1 MMGARQSREQ
11 AEGRMTAR
19 KNAQTGDITP
29 VMPDQFIP
37 VRKSDVLAALVTH
50 GGLRD
55 VHDRDAFA
63 QVCRA
68 LASIYHYEYFDLLE
82 KLHNDYFYFSP
93 DLDANR
99 KFDATVL
106 ERAYRDL
113 MDSFIALLRGANFVE
128 VSHEEIERSHREHA
142 VVRIKIQAP
151 IDDFRDVR
159 FFRRGRHRET
169 FEIKRW
175 YGLRRRNIDVEVYD
189 DVILLVALKS
199 ADAFISKRGRKRLAQ
214 RKLRPGCVLIKYFKH
229 IAGADLNALFP
240 NVRVV
245 MSKFD
250 MLVMGLPALLG
261 GVPILFKLASTVT
274 VLFLVAGFY
283 LGVSG
288 AVQENELKGALAA
301 LSGLVALGG
310 FMVRQW
316 MKYQRQT
323 LLYQMEL
330 TDNVYFRNVNNN
342 AGIFDSLIGA
352 AEQQECKEAFL
363 AYYFILTA
371 PEPPTQEELDANIEA
386 WLKRTFSIAIDFEVD
401 DALRKLDRLGILHRH
416 GDRLSV
422 PPLTDTL
429 ARLREVWNSYHRAHD
444 VAKPTASEAKAARA
458 SA

>member
-1 MMGARQSREQ
+1 MAIAG
-11 AEGRMTAR
+11 GRMTAET
-19 KNAQTGDITP
+19 QTHSADISNLAT
-29 VMPDQFIP
+29 DQFIP
-37 VRKSDVLAALVTH
+37 VRKSDILAALAAH
-50 GGLRD
+50 GGLGD
-55 VHDRDAFA
+55 TSDRDAFA
-63 QVCRA
+63 QVCRT

-82 KLHNDYFYFSP
+82 KLHSDYFYFSP
-93 DLDANR
+93 DLDPNR
-99 KFDATVL
+99 KFDARVL
-106 ERAYRDL
+106 ERSYDDF
-113 MDSFIALLRGANFVE
+113 MDTFVAILKGANFVE
-128 VSHEEIERSHREHA
+128 ISHDEIERSHREHA

-151 IDDFRDVR
+151 IEDFREVR
-159 FFRRGRHRET
+159 IFRRGHHHET

-189 DVILLVALKS
+189 DVIMLVALKS
-199 ADAFISKRGRKRLAQ
+199 ADAFVTKRGRKRMAQ

-261 GVPILFKLASTVT
+261 GIPILIKLASTVT

-283 LGVSG
+283 LGISG
-288 AVQENELKGALAA
+288 AVRENELNGALAA

-363 AYYFILTA
+363 AYYFILSS
-371 PEPPTQEELDANIEA
+371 PEPPTQQELDAGIED
-386 WLKRTFSIAIDFEVD
+386 WLKQTFDVSIDFEVD
-401 DALRKLDRLGILHRH
+401 DALAKLDRLGILHRD

-422 PPLTDTL
+422 PPL
-429 ARLREVWNSYHRAHD
+429 AEMQSQLRTVWNGYHQAHD
-444 VAKPTASEAKAARA
+444 GAGKTFESASTLKPRPTHA